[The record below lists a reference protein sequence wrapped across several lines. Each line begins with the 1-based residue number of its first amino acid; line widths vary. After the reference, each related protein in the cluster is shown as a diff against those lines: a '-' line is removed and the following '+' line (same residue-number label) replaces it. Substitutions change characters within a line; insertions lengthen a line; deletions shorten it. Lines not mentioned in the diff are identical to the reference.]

1 MKKMWK
7 ICLDILFIVVCVL
20 IIMSYVTGCEGIA
33 PEIIADTT
41 GDSVI
46 MMDIKSKIE
55 QGKEIGRDNSWLWW
69 YAPVFFLVV
78 AWGIKEFFLKKE
90 PDDCEEDEKKQETKE
105 VLNEES
111 KPQS

>member
-7 ICLDILFIVVCVL
+7 IGLDVLFIVACVL
-20 IIMSYVTGCEGIA
+20 IIMSYVSGCKCVA

-69 YAPVFFLVV
+69 YAPVLVLFAIVWFLLQE
-78 AWGIKEFFLKKE
+78 EFLDTPGYYEEENRSIPPE
-90 PDDCEEDEKKQETKE
+90 P
-105 VLNEES
+105 
-111 KPQS
+111 